1 MFRHAFVA
9 ASLVLGGATLAAA
22 QAGTPVVGQS
32 ASVYLNQVSVG
43 WEGTE
48 EDPHHNA
55 EGADLGG
62 FTLFGALSP
71 GGAPVARLVLPWPPA
86 NPEEN
91 VPGFGI
97 QNVPD
102 GTYYVAAV
110 KGVVQNAVIPP
121 SAWSQV
127 TVLLT
132 TCGQP
137 PGAPTN
143 LRRSTSPSVDVVLFW
158 DLAPGCQPEAMQ
170 LEAGTAPG
178 ATDVGVYQV
187 PVQSGWAGSAV
198 PGTYYARV
206 RARNRFGVSAP
217 SNELQVVVTDPNC
230 SGPGSPLGLTYT
242 VVNRR
247 VTLSWQPPL
256 NPGSRP
262 IYRYVLSA
270 GTVSGS
276 SNVGSFLVNGTSLE
290 ADNVPSGTY
299 YVRVAAVN
307 YCAPAPGVPSSEVI
321 VVVP

>member
-1 MFRHAFVA
+1 MTRTFIWA
-9 ASLVLGGATLAAA
+9 LGLLMVSATLASA
-22 QAGTPVVGQS
+22 QAGAPVVGQT
-32 ASVYLNQVSVG
+32 AHVYLNQVSVG

-48 EDPHHNA
+48 EDPHHHA
-55 EGADLGG
+55 EGGDLGG

-71 GGAPVARLVLPWPPA
+71 GGAPIARLALPWPPA
-86 NPEEN
+86 NPEET

-110 KGVVQNAVIPP
+110 KGIVQSAVIPP

-127 TVLLT
+127 TIVYA
-132 TCGQP
+132 TCGQA
-137 PGAPTN
+137 PGAPGN
-143 LRRSTSPSVDVVLFW
+143 LRRAASPSLDVVLYW
-158 DLAPGCQPEAMQ
+158 DLAQGCQPESMQ
-170 LEAGTAPG
+170 LEAGTSPG

-217 SNELQVVVTDPNC
+217 SNELQVVITDPNC
-230 SGPGSPLGLTYT
+230 SGPGAPLGLTYT
-242 VVNRR
+242 IVNRR

-262 IYRYVLSA
+262 IYRYVLTA

-276 SNVGSFLVNGTSLE
+276 SNVGSFLVNGTTLE

-321 VVVP
+321 IVVP